1 MLGKLIKYEWKRTSK
16 VGYLLLGGVALI
28 TLFGWLAFQTPMW
41 NPDRYGY
48 GGFGWLDVF
57 GLLTL
62 VLYVVMLVAV
72 NYGILIYMG
81 VHFYKTMYTDEGYL
95 LHTLPVTKHEILGSK
110 VLIDG
115 LWMLLIALSVY
126 LSVFLLILSMMSA
139 IMPEDYTF
147 VRFLGEVGGGFDEL
161 FYLLGIDLEN
171 ELGLW
176 VVLAVLTNVLTP
188 FATVTTLFGAISIG
202 QLCAKHRVL
211 MAIVTYVGI
220 VVGESIIGS
229 LIRSIMAFSGLSDL
243 GDYLG
248 RSLYSN
254 FWVNLL
260 VAVGLYFVSWHV
272 NEHRLNMD

>member
-1 MLGKLIKYEWKRTSK
+1 MLGKLIKYEWKSTSK
-16 VGYLLLGGVALI
+16 VGYLLLGAVALI
-28 TLFGWLAFQTPMW
+28 TLFGWMAFQTPMW
-41 NPDRYGY
+41 NPDPNGY
-48 GGFGWLDVF
+48 SGFSWLDVF

-62 VLYVVMLVAV
+62 ILYVVMLVAV

-115 LWMLLIALSVY
+115 LWMLLLMLSVY
-126 LSVFLLILSMMSA
+126 LSVFVLILSMMSA
-139 IMPEDYTF
+139 IMPRDYTF
-147 VRFLGEVGGGFDEL
+147 IRFLGEVGGGFDEL

-171 ELGLW
+171 EWGLW
-176 VVLAVLTNVLTP
+176 VALAVLTNVLTP
-188 FATVTTLFGAISIG
+188 FSAVVTLFGAISIG

-211 MAIVTYVGI
+211 MAIVSYVGI

-272 NEHRLNMD
+272 TEHRLNMD

>member
-62 VLYVVMLVAV
+62 ILYVVMLVAV